1 MSSSST
7 TSTNNLQEHTALDYG
22 ISIDGL
28 RTLLAERDEKCA
40 HLELKNWWTTHWCH
54 TTLPSTHTLVLNYDA
69 TGQYHYQYT
78 NLTTG
83 EQSAIEPAGT
93 RSIVQ
98 LMVDDGRGIHV
109 QAPTHFVSFP
119 FPVPFDVLIEMLETA
134 VSEYENQHQKKAYL
148 FLDLFSSGYHPGKY
162 INSREPNKEFNA
174 WLLNV
179 RAGMQKM
186 DGGLLCCNL
195 DWNSPNHLK
204 RSWMLWEAY
213 TALAQHRPLE
223 LTLSSDE
230 SQKLADHLR
239 EHGPNTILNVVGKLE
254 ANPKATEQTN
264 VSKDENLLIPEM
276 RRIAKE
282 TFPNDEDPNR
292 KMSQALANAT
302 RQAYA
307 EAADRV
313 YRIDIA
319 NTAAMQ
325 SNLSFAAKTI
335 DLGHQ
340 IALLHDITGNLSRAE
355 EIYLEI
361 LPFIPS
367 DVVFANIP
375 IDLQDCRTE
384 RHKEIRNHHKVAA
397 RDKTVAELASVLR
410 QQHKHDA
417 ADAAIKHWLQS
428 ELPLSFRG
436 VSVTFLENFVHEH
449 NQDLNWLSTNA
460 CVERLIK
467 PKTKGQALIE
477 LTPHDCIG
485 PKNAKDDHFIFVSH
499 AWLQNFHISGNAWKG
514 GLIQAIVDNT
524 LEHLKAKTYVWLDL
538 FSINQH
544 QTTMA
549 FGFDPLRNVI
559 KEVNEVNINLQTWDD
574 SLPLTR
580 VWCLEEM
587 HNAILFGKEVS
598 KYKSEWSTVVDI
610 EWKHC
615 S

>member
-1 MSSSST
+1 MSSSSST
-7 TSTNNLQEHTALDYG
+7 TSTNNLQEHTGLNYG
-22 ISIDGL
+22 ISVEGF
-28 RTLLAERDEKCA
+28 RTLLAERPPICA
-40 HLELKNWWTTHWCH
+40 AESVKKWWHLHWAH
-54 TTLPSTHTLVLNYDA
+54 MTLPPNYIMETDASGGEDVPRIHT
-69 TGQYHYQYT
+69 YT

-83 EQSAIEPAGT
+83 EKTDTCPDGT
-93 RSIVQ
+93 RRMTEV
-98 LMVDDGRGIHV
+98 LMEGDRKQHV
-109 QAPTHFVSFP
+109 NTATHFLSYPYTAP
-119 FPVPFDVLIEMLETA
+119 FGDLIDMVEIA
-134 VSEYENQHQKKAYL
+134 VEKYERVFNKVAYIYMWV
-148 FLDLFSSGYHPGKY
+148 DHPGL
-162 INSREPNKEFNA
+162 NMSSPQA
-174 WLLNV
+174 WISNV
-179 RAGMQKM
+179 YKSIEQME
-186 DGGLLCCNL
+186 GGLLCANTN
-195 DWNSPNHLK
+195 WTEPNHLQ
-204 RSWMLWEAY
+204 RSWMLYEAY
-213 TALAQHRPLE
+213 VTVAVGRPLALALNVE
-223 LTLSSDE
+223 E
-230 SQKLADHLR
+230 SRKLADHLR
-239 EHGPNTILNVVGKLE
+239 EHGAETILNIVSQLE
-254 ANPKATEQTN
+254 AVPEKAASVVPLDTN
-264 VSKDENLLIPEM
+264 KILIPEM
-276 RRIAKE
+276 RRLARA
-282 TFPNDEDPNR
+282 TFPNADNPNH
-292 KMSQALANAT
+292 KMSLALANAT
-302 RQAYA
+302 RKSYA

-325 SNLSFAAKTI
+325 NNLSFAAKTI

-361 LPFIPS
+361 LPFIPF

-436 VSVTFLENFVHEH
+436 VSVTFLENFVQEH

-499 AWLQNFHISGNAWKG
+499 AWLQNFHISGNEWKG

-598 KYKSEWSTVVDI
+598 KANGAL
-610 EWKHC
+610 
-615 S
+615 